1 MKLLELADAAAVII
15 IMAFLIMALTM
26 RTYVLNGHESA
37 CVSCLTVA
45 IQYVPITH
53 AWRELGW
60 GEGLGAVRF
69 SYYREKDF
77 TLIFIHLTVK

>member
-15 IMAFLIMALTM
+15 IMAFLIMASTM

-60 GEGLGAVRF
+60 GWGPLDFHIIEKKISH
-69 SYYREKDF
+69 SY
-77 TLIFIHLTVK
+77 LFI